1 MFIIIFYWYK
11 CNIFRL
17 HNSDLLIDNQVTF
30 LKLYE
35 YMFQRDLKNKYIN
48 KNLNKT
54 IQYSLKQFWMIE
66 IMKSW
71 RGNKEKLRYKCLLG
85 NLHVRVLAF
94 TLVYIHDQSL
104 IHKTPYFAQQN
115 VQYHFVWIFTQ
126 TYQIST
132 PTNNISWEW
141 PYT

>member
-54 IQYSLKQFWMIE
+54 IQYSFKQFWMIE

-104 IHKTPYFAQQN
+104 IHSQN
-115 VQYHFVWIFTQ
+115 NVLRSTKCA
-126 TYQIST
+126 ISFCV
-132 PTNNISWEW
+132 NIYADLSNIN
-141 PYT
+141 THK